1 MQLKTRILWLAVRF
15 AAKYP
20 KLAGRLVRFAGPLAA
35 RWLQRRGARDRRR
48 EAVLADAT
56 VVELRN
62 DVAAPDATWE
72 DEFALA
78 QLLVRQRDYVE
89 AARLFGRVAGAT
101 DADADARRDAAL
113 WVART
118 LEYAERF
125 EAAHRAYVQYLKDF
139 PTIGTLERR
148 RLERRVAE
156 LERSVSK
163 S

>member
-1 MQLKTRILWLAVRF
+1 MQLKTRILWWAVRF
-15 AAKYP
+15 AARYP
-20 KLAGRLVRFAGPLAA
+20 ALAGRVVRFAGPLAA
-35 RWLQRRGARDRRR
+35 RWLQRRRARDNRR
-48 EAVLADAT
+48 EALMAEAT

-62 DVAAPDATWE
+62 DATAPDATWE

-78 QLLVRQRDYVE
+78 QLLVRQREYVE
-89 AARLFGRVAGAT
+89 ATHLFARVAGAPE
-101 DADADARRDAAL
+101 ADADARRDAAL
-113 WVART
+113 WAART

>member
-1 MQLKTRILWLAVRF
+1 MRLKARFLWLLFRF
-15 AAKYP
+15 ATKYP
-20 KLAGRLVRFAGPLAA
+20 ALAGRIVRWIAPFAARRLQRKRARSFQRDDRLAA
-35 RWLQRRGARDRRR
+35 
-48 EAVLADAT
+48 AT
-56 VVELRN
+56 VAELRV
-62 DVAAPDATWE
+62 DVAQPGATWE

-78 QLLVRQRDYVE
+78 QVLVRQRNYGE
-89 AARLFGRVAGAT
+89 AATRFERVAAAPA
-101 DADADARRDAAL
+101 ADADSRRDAAL

-125 EAAHRAYVQYLKDF
+125 EAARAAYSQYLKDF